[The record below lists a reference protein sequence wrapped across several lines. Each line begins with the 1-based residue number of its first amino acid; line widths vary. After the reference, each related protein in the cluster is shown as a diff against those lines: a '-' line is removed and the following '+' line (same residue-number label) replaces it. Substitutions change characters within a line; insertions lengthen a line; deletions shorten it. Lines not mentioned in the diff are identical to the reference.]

1 MALIL
6 CCLHLNLYGVSLLQS
21 EKKVAC
27 LLRFVH
33 LNSSLADAGLF
44 ENESLSSFRLSVC
57 MHSLIYDA
65 KYQSVTLS
73 LRTDSMNCEMY
84 RYINI
89 LVLKNHGW
97 SIHRP
102 CTWTCV
108 SSAFGMQIPL
118 QFSFVH
124 AIFIARIRSMRS
136 SLLTAR
142 ASRTSVPYESLD
154 LVSGWTT
161 SFEMPL
167 SAQANSRRAWCPWN
181 SSSISFEHAVA

>member
-89 LVLKNHGW
+89 LVLKNHG
-97 SIHRP
+97 
-102 CTWTCV
+102 
-108 SSAFGMQIPL
+108 
-118 QFSFVH
+118 
-124 AIFIARIRSMRS
+124 
-136 SLLTAR
+136 
-142 ASRTSVPYESLD
+142 
-154 LVSGWTT
+154 
-161 SFEMPL
+161 
-167 SAQANSRRAWCPWN
+167 
-181 SSSISFEHAVA
+181 